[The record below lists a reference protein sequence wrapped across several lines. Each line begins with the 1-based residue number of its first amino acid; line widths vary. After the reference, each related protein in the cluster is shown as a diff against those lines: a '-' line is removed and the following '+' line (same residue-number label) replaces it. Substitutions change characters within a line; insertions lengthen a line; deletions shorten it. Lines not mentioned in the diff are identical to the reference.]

1 MRAKAESPAAR
12 FERPADGPAARR
24 EAATAGGPSAA
35 EPFRV
40 AVFASGNGSN
50 FQAIADRVRAG
61 ELDVKLELLV
71 CDRPGAKVIERAEAA
86 GVDVFVFR
94 PKDYPDR
101 ESYERLILAELERR
115 KVDLVVLAGF
125 MRLLTP
131 MLVDAYAGRMI
142 NIHPALLPSFK
153 GARPIADALA
163 YGVKVTGV
171 TVHFVTRDMDAG
183 PIIAQEAVPVR
194 EGDSG
199 ETLAA
204 RIHDVEHELLPRV
217 IGWIR
222 DGRVHLEGNRTRI
235 DNG

>member
-1 MRAKAESPAAR
+1 MMAR
-12 FERPADGPAARR
+12 Q
-24 EAATAGGPSAA
+24 GGA

-50 FQAIADRVRAG
+50 FQAIIDRVEAG

-71 CDRPGAKVIERAEAA
+71 CDRPGARAVERAAA
-86 GVDVFVFR
+86 HGVDAFVFR

-101 ESYERLILAELERR
+101 ESYERIILAELERR

-131 MLVDAYAGRMI
+131 VLVDAYAGRMI
-142 NIHPALLPSFK
+142 NIHPALLPSFE
-153 GARPIADALA
+153 GGHPVRDALA

-171 TVHFVTRDMDAG
+171 TVHFVTLDMDAG
-183 PIIAQEAVPVR
+183 PLIAQEAVPVL
-194 EGDSG
+194 EEDS
-199 ETLAA
+199 EDTLAA
-204 RIHDVEHELLPRV
+204 RIHAAEHELLPRV

-222 DGRVHLEGNRTRI
+222 EGRVRIEGNRTRVLR
-235 DNG
+235 G